1 MLYAQTPLYNKFV
14 VFCQKDA
21 NCIKCGKVK
30 KSLANPVRFI
40 VQFNCHTEYA
50 GTKQQKG
57 WRKTMDYIFKT
68 VFEHIEVYDVN
79 GSFLFSADTMKEAL
93 AELRLTNAA

>member
-1 MLYAQTPLYNKFV
+1 
-14 VFCQKDA
+14 
-21 NCIKCGKVK
+21 
-30 KSLANPVRFI
+30 
-40 VQFNCHTEYA
+40 
-50 GTKQQKG
+50 
-57 WRKTMDYIFKT
+57 MDYIFKT